1 MAQDVKHS
9 YNSHRKQSIGYK
21 QGNMAAFMYRLIRQS
36 FISLPVK
43 CWQRAER

>member
-21 QGNMAAFMYRLIRQS
+21 QGNMAAFMYAGTKRKRKK
-36 FISLPVK
+36 VK
-43 CWQRAER
+43 KGKRFK